1 MGGKWTVL
9 NQGRYIFLSSMA
21 RKVAPRGSKYHL
33 ALGSTHA
40 NMHFRTIT
48 MTFSSDRF
56 CIWLEMDRKGQLGR
70 KSLNKS
76 GSPLPNWPPKFVRKI
91 IPQGGK
97 YGIKAV
103 SQSPNKSQRRG

>member
-21 RKVAPRGSKYHL
+21 RKVAPRGSKCHL

-48 MTFSSDRF
+48 MTSSSDRF
-56 CIWLEMDRKGQLGR
+56 VFGLKWTERD
-70 KSLNKS
+70 
-76 GSPLPNWPPKFVRKI
+76 NWAE
-91 IPQGGK
+91 
-97 YGIKAV
+97 KA
-103 SQSPNKSQRRG
+103 